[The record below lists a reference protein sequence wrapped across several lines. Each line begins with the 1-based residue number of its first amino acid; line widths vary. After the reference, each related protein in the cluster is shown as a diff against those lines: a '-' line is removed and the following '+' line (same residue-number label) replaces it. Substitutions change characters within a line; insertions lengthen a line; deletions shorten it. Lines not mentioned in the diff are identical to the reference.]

1 MVLLVLL
8 IQYDFVDFM
17 DLLNDNTRKR
27 ELLIVKLLLHSVINL
42 ITVIQKELRQQTVFI
57 RG

>member
-17 DLLNDNTRKR
+17 DLLNDNTRRR